1 MEMKGYII
9 SGVKVINIVE
19 ENAASI
25 EKMANK
31 MITDLHNKNIK
42 ILDLQITGDNLI
54 LVIGEKEWSSYHEFY
69 IKQRKNHL
77 ASCFILKSFSRVNFL
92 QLFSAP
98 MNVFRMP
105 NFKLK
110 IFIY

>member
-19 ENAASI
+19 ENAVTI

-31 MITDLHNKNIK
+31 MIADLHIKNIK

-54 LVIGEKEWSSYHEFY
+54 LVLGEKE
-69 IKQRKNHL
+69 
-77 ASCFILKSFSRVNFL
+77 
-92 QLFSAP
+92 
-98 MNVFRMP
+98 
-105 NFKLK
+105 
-110 IFIY
+110 

>member
-1 MEMKGYII
+1 MEMKGHII

-31 MITDLHNKNIK
+31 MITDLHQKNIK

-54 LVIGEKEWSSYHEFY
+54 LVLGEKE
-69 IKQRKNHL
+69 
-77 ASCFILKSFSRVNFL
+77 
-92 QLFSAP
+92 
-98 MNVFRMP
+98 
-105 NFKLK
+105 
-110 IFIY
+110 

>member
-1 MEMKGYII
+1 MEMKGHII

-31 MITDLHNKNIK
+31 IITDLHKQKKK

-54 LVIGEKEWSSYHEFY
+54 LVLGEKE
-69 IKQRKNHL
+69 
-77 ASCFILKSFSRVNFL
+77 
-92 QLFSAP
+92 
-98 MNVFRMP
+98 
-105 NFKLK
+105 
-110 IFIY
+110 

>member
-1 MEMKGYII
+1 MEMEGHII
-9 SGVKVINIVE
+9 SGDKVINIVE

-54 LVIGEKEWSSYHEFY
+54 LVIGEKE
-69 IKQRKNHL
+69 
-77 ASCFILKSFSRVNFL
+77 
-92 QLFSAP
+92 
-98 MNVFRMP
+98 
-105 NFKLK
+105 
-110 IFIY
+110 

>member
-1 MEMKGYII
+1 MEMKGHVI

-31 MITDLHNKNIK
+31 MIADLHIKNIK

-54 LVIGEKEWSSYHEFY
+54 LVLGEKE
-69 IKQRKNHL
+69 
-77 ASCFILKSFSRVNFL
+77 
-92 QLFSAP
+92 
-98 MNVFRMP
+98 
-105 NFKLK
+105 
-110 IFIY
+110 

>member
-9 SGVKVINIVE
+9 SGIKVINIVE

-31 MITDLHNKNIK
+31 MIADLHIKNIK

-54 LVIGEKEWSSYHEFY
+54 LVLGEKE
-69 IKQRKNHL
+69 
-77 ASCFILKSFSRVNFL
+77 
-92 QLFSAP
+92 
-98 MNVFRMP
+98 
-105 NFKLK
+105 
-110 IFIY
+110 

>member
-1 MEMKGYII
+1 MELKGHII

-31 MITDLHNKNIK
+31 MIADLHIKKIK

-54 LVIGEKEWSSYHEFY
+54 LVLGEKE
-69 IKQRKNHL
+69 
-77 ASCFILKSFSRVNFL
+77 
-92 QLFSAP
+92 
-98 MNVFRMP
+98 
-105 NFKLK
+105 
-110 IFIY
+110 

>member
-1 MEMKGYII
+1 MEMKGHII

-31 MITDLHNKNIK
+31 MLADLHIKNIK

-54 LVIGEKEWSSYHEFY
+54 LVLGEKE
-69 IKQRKNHL
+69 
-77 ASCFILKSFSRVNFL
+77 
-92 QLFSAP
+92 
-98 MNVFRMP
+98 
-105 NFKLK
+105 
-110 IFIY
+110 

>member
-1 MEMKGYII
+1 MEMKGHII

-31 MITDLHNKNIK
+31 MIADLHNKNIK

-54 LVIGEKEWSSYHEFY
+54 LVLGEKE
-69 IKQRKNHL
+69 
-77 ASCFILKSFSRVNFL
+77 
-92 QLFSAP
+92 
-98 MNVFRMP
+98 
-105 NFKLK
+105 
-110 IFIY
+110 

>member
-1 MEMKGYII
+1 MEMEGHII

-54 LVIGEKEWSSYHEFY
+54 LVLGEKE
-69 IKQRKNHL
+69 
-77 ASCFILKSFSRVNFL
+77 
-92 QLFSAP
+92 
-98 MNVFRMP
+98 
-105 NFKLK
+105 
-110 IFIY
+110 